1 MAGYNYAKFI
11 SDFGGRTLE
20 NIPVIDDLRANDIA
34 GNKKSK
40 EEIEKEHHEV
50 TQLINSLFGMII
62 VPYEKYKFRYY
73 ERESANSI
81 SEHDLKRTSGY
92 LLIVQEIVDLEKKGK
107 LHNSYNDHYIVG
119 SFIKHLRNALAHS
132 GDHGLHFTPV
142 NQKKVINSIIFY
154 DCDGPYEF
162 CVELSVNR
170 VRKLIPLIFNMYK
183 EIEDIKEVDDLAAYN
198 KDVESKRRL
207 MSTDNDWAR
216 RLARNIDLNKG
227 R

>member
-20 NIPVIDDLRANDIA
+20 NIQVIDDLREKDIA

-92 LLIVQEIVDLEKKGK
+92 LLIVQEIVDLEKKE
-107 LHNSYNDHYIVG
+107 NCITA
-119 SFIKHLRNALAHS
+119 IM
-132 GDHGLHFTPV
+132 
-142 NQKKVINSIIFY
+142 III
-154 DCDGPYEF
+154 
-162 CVELSVNR
+162 LS
-170 VRKLIPLIFNMYK
+170 
-183 EIEDIKEVDDLAAYN
+183 AA
-198 KDVESKRRL
+198 S
-207 MSTDNDWAR
+207 
-216 RLARNIDLNKG
+216 
-227 R
+227 